1 MTVIYHMG
9 YVRRSRRGRALKLD
23 ISLEAFLLA
32 DRYTARDGNE
42 WVGMT
47 VSIGKLLDVL
57 EGRIEVAG
65 VNQIKNPARPG
76 TGKGVE
82 HGAEA

>member
-9 YVRRSRRGRALKLD
+9 YVRRSRRGRAVKLD
-23 ISLEAFLLA
+23 ISLEAFLMA
-32 DRYTARDGNE
+32 DRYTAKDGNE

-65 VNQIKNPARPG
+65 VNQIKNPVRAGSRSVVKNG
-76 TGKGVE
+76 T
-82 HGAEA
+82 EA

>member
-9 YVRRSRRGRALKLD
+9 YVRRSRRGRAVKLD
-23 ISLEAFLLA
+23 ISLEAFLMA
-32 DRYTARDGNE
+32 DRYTAKDGNE

-65 VNQIKNPARPG
+65 VNQIKNPVR
-76 TGKGVE
+76 TGSRRGVE
-82 HGAEA
+82 NGTEA